1 MLLTP
6 LSATLATA
14 ECWGVMADDEVTTRV
29 HSSGY
34 EHGNTGHGV
43 VSPPAGAGRQ
53 FKMTYSDTLCKMTY
67 SDTLDTG
74 SSSLRHWKQRL
85 YLLSSCAAGL
95 ADSIII
101 MRGLRVREG

>member
-43 VSPPAGAGRQ
+43 ATCWGRQ
-53 FKMTYSDTLCKMTY
+53 CKMTYSDTLCKMTY